1 MFPRFKLDCWQDYF
15 YYVTKQVW
23 KSKSSHLYRFS
34 AKRVFSS
41 SSWTQQNVVNNDFR
55 HRVTNLLCEQ
65 CTETMVRQRENKTPA
80 PCSKQFVV
88 HFFVAIAKNVASNKT
103 TKHFGVTSPI
113 NATAKTTNHFRCLA
127 HFSLF
132 FWQQV
137 NTFFTTEALLLSTS
151 RWSISLHWLGH
162 GAAIRYTVC
171 WQTIFSHRLV

>member
-80 PCSKQFVV
+80 HCSKQFVV
-88 HFFVAIAKNVASNKT
+88 HFFVAIAQNVASNKR
-103 TKHFGVTSPI
+103 TKLFGVKSPF
-113 NATAKTTNHFRCLA
+113 NATVNKTIKHFRCLA
-127 HFSLF
+127 HFSLL
-132 FWQQV
+132 V
-137 NTFFTTEALLLSTS
+137 NTFFTTGALLLSTS
-151 RWSISLHWLGH
+151 KQSVSLHWLGH
-162 GAAIRYTVC
+162 SAAIRYTVC